1 MIFSPTWNVR
11 PWTSIVTVA
20 PDANETYRRVLAAQP
35 DKSVVICSVGFTTNM
50 RRLLETKPDA
60 ISPLDGKALVAKK
73 VKVWVAMAC
82 QYPFGQEYN
91 ARWDHESSRIAFA
104 NWPTPI
110 VFSDAKYGKDCFA
123 GRAVAEMKV
132 ERCPVKDVFSGNIP
146 SREEIR
152 KDPAKWLR
160 GAYGMGGRSA
170 WDETAV
176 LIAVRGAERY
186 FNVNRGRY
194 SMVGTDGTN
203 EWAPMEDGP
212 HLRVTEKVPKA
223 EVGRV
228 IDELICRKPAHGR

>member
-1 MIFSPTWNVR
+1 MEGPRN
-11 PWTSIVTVA
+11 
-20 PDANETYRRVLAAQP
+20 
-35 DKSVVICSVGFTTNM
+35 
-50 RRLLETKPDA
+50 
-60 ISPLDGKALVAKK
+60 
-73 VKVWVAMAC
+73 
-82 QYPFGQEYN
+82 
-91 ARWDHESSRIAFA
+91 
-104 NWPTPI
+104 
-110 VFSDAKYGKDCFA
+110 
-123 GRAVAEMKV
+123 
-132 ERCPVKDVFSGNIP
+132 PVKDVFAGNIP

-186 FNVNRGRY
+186 FNVSRGRY

>member
-1 MIFSPTWNVR
+1 MLDLIS
-11 PWTSIVTVA
+11 
-20 PDANETYRRVLAAQP
+20 DKGLAC
-35 DKSVVICSVGFTTNM
+35 ISVGKIF
-50 RRLLETKPDA
+50 D
-60 ISPLDGKALVAKK
+60 I
-73 VKVWVAMAC
+73 
-82 QYPFGQEYN
+82 
-91 ARWDHESSRIAFA
+91 
-104 NWPTPI
+104 
-110 VFSDAKYGKDCFA
+110 FA
-123 GRAVAEMKV
+123 GRAIAEM
-132 ERCPVKDVFSGNIP
+132 EGPRNPVKDVFAGNIP

-186 FNVNRGRY
+186 FNVSRGRY
-194 SMVGTDGTN
+194 RMVGTDGTN